1 MDAEHEE
8 CERAL
13 NALAERRDANAL
25 EGVISALETHFK
37 HEEELLDRH
46 LYAAAAAKAEAGEK
60 NSSSAGGAFSLEGSE
75 RESHWNDHRRILSSL
90 RKARALLKGSADAKL
105 PVAFVAAAMR
115 DFSTHAE
122 RYDDNYGDRL
132 AAALTADEEAKA
144 A

>member
-1 MDAEHEE
+1 M
-8 CERAL
+8 
-13 NALAERRDANAL
+13 
-25 EGVISALETHFK
+25 ETHFG

-60 NSSSAGGAFSLEGSE
+60 TSADASTGGGGFSLEGSE

-90 RKARALLKGSADAKL
+90 CKARALLEGSADAKL

-115 DFSTHAE
+115 DFSAHAE

-132 AAALTADEEAKA
+132 SAALVSAEEAKA
-144 A
+144 